1 MTERDTLI
9 EKYRTQYPRLTKRRM
24 KQEIELT
31 AAEREQTFSTWA
43 DNELAQNAVDAA
55 TVTEL
60 QAAKAIIGRLR
71 NNTATNDDRNKA
83 ILWLIKQVR
92 NDV

>member
-9 EKYRTQYPRLTKRRM
+9 TAYRTKYPRLTKRRA

-31 AAEREQTFSTWA
+31 AAERETTFATWA
-43 DNELAQNAVDAA
+43 DNELAQNAIDATA
-55 TVTEL
+55 VTEL
-60 QAAKAIIGRLR
+60 QAAKAIIARLR